1 MCRELELIKCKNV
14 VAVDGGG
21 VRILQ
26 ESAKVATARIWQV
39 REVCGIWRGVE
50 GVFPCAVVV

>member
-14 VAVDGGG
+14 VAVDGGC

-26 ESAKVATARIWQV
+26 ESTKMATCAG
-39 REVCGIWRGVE
+39 EVCGIWRGME

>member
-26 ESAKVATARIWQV
+26 EGAKVATCAG
-39 REVCGIWRGVE
+39 EVCGIWRGVE

>member
-14 VAVDGGG
+14 VAVGGGG

-26 ESAKVATARIWQV
+26 ESTKMIACAG
-39 REVCGIWRGVE
+39 EVCWIWRGVE
-50 GVFPCAVVV
+50 GVLPCAVVM

>member
-26 ESAKVATARIWQV
+26 ESTKVATCAG
-39 REVCGIWRGVE
+39 EIWRGME